1 MNTPG
6 LRFNL
11 RLAANTLA
19 KNRKVAEE
27 VRADEAATDVHR
39 YEADRLEE
47 LSEACLAGAV
57 SEYLRA
63 VAGALV
69 VREMGKL

>member
-6 LRFNL
+6 LRHDL
-11 RLAANTLA
+11 RLAANVLA
-19 KNRKVAEE
+19 KNRKVCAQARESGE
-27 VRADEAATDVHR
+27 DAHI
-39 YEADRLEE
+39 YNADRLEE

-63 VAGALV
+63 VAGGFR
-69 VREMGKL
+69 VRELGKL